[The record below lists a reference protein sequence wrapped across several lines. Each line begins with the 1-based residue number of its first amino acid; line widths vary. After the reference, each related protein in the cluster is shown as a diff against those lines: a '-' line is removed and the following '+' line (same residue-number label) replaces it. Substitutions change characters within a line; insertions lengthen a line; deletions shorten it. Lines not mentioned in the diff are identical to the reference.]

1 MLLFSFFT
9 KAPSTTTLS
18 TTTITTTTTT
28 TTPLPSTTPFVCADQ
43 APNCAELGP
52 AMCLEDKA
60 FAMRNCAVFCLLCTR
75 KTCFQNHY
83 KNYFH
88 VMFIYIYYLIFHSLF
103 IYMYLCFLMITLK
116 IFSHWNFDRGN

>member
-1 MLLFSFFT
+1 MYVAFSFFT
-9 KAPSTTTLS
+9 KAPSTTTA
-18 TTTITTTTTT
+18 TTTTTTTTT

-83 KNYFH
+83 KNYFY
-88 VMFIYIYYLIFHSLF
+88 VMYIYIVFNISYFVYLSLF
-103 IYMYLCFLMITLK
+103 SNDNFTNFQPLK
-116 IFSHWNFDRGN
+116 LR